1 MKKKSH
7 NKNSNLSLLG
17 ERAAM
22 SGYRAQ
28 YVEFGIRVYNALIA
42 RELVE
47 IRVADMEKN
56 VGKLDD
62 ICYVTGSEV
71 HGYQVKWSNAGVSFK
86 YSDFLDGIGGVA
98 DGWRKLR
105 DAYPGMRVYAHL
117 LTNRRC
123 SSRDHIKGADGSV
136 VGHFNEFVDEVL
148 KRSLGVPGVQVEKGR
163 RTEARLDSKW
173 GTVVKELQEKTGLQG
188 SDWTSFWKAFVFTPD
203 YEQEAIRVMDSMSLK
218 RTDDVLRLMALIQE
232 EVADKKGRIV
242 LSSSEV
248 EWLFNGRVG
257 TTYNHNLSAPV
268 ERFELNKKAISLL
281 NSALAGKSGGYILLQ
296 GSPGSGKSTVLTQW
310 VESLPNK
317 SVRYYAFDFLNPSS
331 NRNSESDRGDRVTF
345 LYDMVT
351 MLHQIGF
358 RASSGD
364 GGDTLPYRDY
374 HFLKKYFYA
383 LLEDASSY
391 YQASGLPLVIV
402 VDGLDHITREYARQN
417 QGLCSLLNVLPSMSD
432 LPQGVV
438 FVLGSQHY
446 DFEDLHYSIRSQAV
460 PESSLITMPPFD
472 REEVEALL
480 LKSLPGSDVDT
491 RLVDK
496 SQQLSQGHPLYLS
509 YIINQLREK
518 GVSAIDSIEAFSGDV
533 EDYYRRLLD
542 KVTLLSLVDV
552 LGLLCRVP
560 GRVPLEYLDVW
571 GVSSE
576 QKQRMAELRHL
587 FRFDGNSISFFH
599 NSFRQYLIYKTAED
613 PFVPGKLCE
622 KEDRDFYARLYAF
635 TSSDWNAGFYL
646 YQSGKYDEFIG
657 KITPDA
663 LFLQLQEFRP
673 LWSVRQDLGYGVE
686 IARKKR
692 DPYLLARYILFES
705 QLVQMEG
712 RQISVLSLVRDFLKM
727 GEVSSAKRLVRD
739 DNGLCCS
746 QSSALSLVKVFAL
759 AGVESEAKALF
770 ELGYPSFMNRRV
782 DPRSKSWVR
791 NDVDLEAW
799 AALAGNWISAGVY
812 CGCSLDYIR
821 EQVLKFRLQLSSFS
835 SHYEIE
841 FDERKLLEE
850 LKSEYVYTLI
860 ECHHWDDMTS
870 FMTDAGTRPVDPLV
884 RLSVWEH
891 ALVTAL
897 EVERKD
903 SSLIQGYYQQMVNLL
918 PELKEDEIPYLQ
930 MAFVSQKI
938 GRDATIIDSYL
949 SHVSWKSLGSFYLS
963 SGDEFSKFDNHL
975 CYARL
980 RAFLGYTDTVASYA
994 PEDNSKEDYPTMY
1007 YYARRVFKLAQYLG
1021 KAQAGHVDGRA
1032 FLSDADAYLKS
1043 FDNLP
1048 HNMRNIY
1055 SYTISRQREDFYE
1068 YLVEVAVGLGEGVLS
1083 HLADKVEAYFSSY
1096 QCKADANAKRST
1108 ILALAR
1114 NGIPAAQC
1122 IRMLDQME
1130 PGMMNDQ
1137 DVEGRM
1143 EQARNQGRAWLEF
1156 HKEGRARPCFQQM
1169 ILESFGVGYRKDY
1182 QPSVMA
1188 EWIGAAIKN
1197 NPEGAGE
1204 RIQWLTS
1211 RLKYLSSSTESDKIA
1226 RYAVR
1231 SLLPQVLDYNLGAGV
1246 KLAKWMLDE
1255 QWCSFQTVLAKL
1267 LVTVIRQSNTDR
1279 ELNLIAETVNRLYF
1293 YTLDEAFSDLS
1304 SDTNEVLEALVER
1317 VLQMPTVKS
1326 SQFFDNLR
1334 KEIKIWALPTLSP
1347 ILLTQLDGLLT
1358 PAPKSGEKRVRDSD
1372 AAVAE
1377 ARQLLAK
1384 GQTEAAW
1391 DKASEALALSSN
1403 YGWDR
1408 WSDGGTRLNASIALV
1423 QIDNEKGREVVFG
1436 KVADDV
1442 SKGHTIG
1449 MRNYLSEIIPLLTD
1463 SIDQERLFM
1472 EEWEYMNRIL
1482 REDTVALEDRPDVSP
1497 ESVGLIEAL
1506 SIFLVYTADLP
1517 VMAISEQAKMLL
1529 ALYVDAGYDSVIP
1542 LLNRGDRAE
1551 ELQLETGMFLL
1562 ALQSPRLSAFK
1573 ECAKEAAISN
1583 NYLHRLYAK
1592 MILDTLGEQ
1601 VPVPPYRPLPATYNL
1616 VFPSASDL
1624 ASLSTAQRLSILAGS
1639 EFPSASSTMRIG
1651 SHITGY
1657 LSEITG
1663 IPELTLEVRAETLM
1677 KQKPSSRQYHNTEV
1691 HLRNIWLRF
1700 TYRKDGVLEALDSIN
1715 EVVAELIDAHRIQ
1728 ADDDVLEDVVR
1739 PYDFNAILIH
1749 PEEKPAFID
1758 LIQTKDNWSLPANWR
1773 NNAQHS
1779 PRLDGNLRQ
1788 MDGNYV
1794 LAEITYLSK
1803 PITEDDASEE
1813 FKSKLSFYDKQG
1825 DAANFF
1831 GDAPY
1836 QRQSEDYLAVGEED
1850 PQIIVWRNGRLIVGS
1865 HLSRWIAINP
1875 ACARALGWK
1884 PATDGLFAWNDSTG
1898 APMVRSIYWHSGNPT
1913 CKSHF
1918 CHPTAEGWLVLA
1930 TPDALTQLQEF
1941 AATHGHPL
1949 YLHQSLTRAQHSIPA
1964 PKNAYR
1970 IVKLSV

>member
-1 MKKKSH
+1 MTDKQ
-7 NKNSNLSLLG
+7 LSFVG
-17 ERAAM
+17 ERAAI
-22 SGYRAQ
+22 SGYWAQ
-28 YVEFGIRVYNALIA
+28 YIEFGIRVYNALIA
-42 RELVE
+42 RDLVE

-62 ICYVTGSEV
+62 ICYVTGYEV
-71 HGYQVKWSNAGVSFK
+71 HGYQVKWSNAGASFK
-86 YSDFLDGIGGVA
+86 YSDFLDVIGGLA

-105 DAYPGMRVYAHL
+105 DVYPGKRVYAHL

-136 VGHFNEFVDEVL
+136 VGHFNEFVEEALPRLHSVS
-148 KRSLGVPGVQVEKGR
+148 RVQVGKGR
-163 RTEARLDSKW
+163 RRGTRLDSKW
-173 GTVVKELQEKTGLQG
+173 ETVVKELQGKTGLCG

-203 YEQEAIRVMDSMSLK
+203 YEQEAICVMDSMSVK

-232 EVADKKGRIV
+232 EVADKKGRII
-242 LSSSEV
+242 LSSSEI
-248 EWLFNGRVG
+248 ERLFNGRVG

-268 ERFELNKKAISLL
+268 ERFALNKKAVGLL
-281 NSALAGKSGGYILLQ
+281 NSALVGKSGGYILLQ

-331 NRNSESDRGDRVTF
+331 NRNSESDRGDCVTF

-358 RASSGD
+358 RASAGD

-417 QGLCSLLNVLPSMSD
+417 HGLCSLLTVLPSMSD

-460 PESSLITMPPFD
+460 PEASLITMPLFD

-480 LKSLPGSDVDT
+480 LKSLPGLDVDT

-518 GVSAIDSIEAFSGDV
+518 GVSALDSIVAFSGDV

-542 KVTLLSLVDV
+542 KNTLLSLVDV

-571 GVSSE
+571 GVSRE
-576 QKQRMAELRHL
+576 QKQRLAELRHL
-587 FRFDGNSISFFH
+587 FRFDGKSISFFH

-622 KEDRDFYARLYAF
+622 KDDRAFYARLYELA
-635 TSSDWNAGFYL
+635 SSDWNAGFYL
-646 YQSGKYDEFIG
+646 YQAGKYDEFIG

-686 IARKKR
+686 IARKRR

-705 QLVQMEG
+705 QLVQMGG
-712 RQISVLSLVRDFLKM
+712 RQISVLSLVKDFLKM
-727 GEVSSAKRLVRD
+727 GEVSLAKRLVRD

-746 QSSALSLVKVFAL
+746 QSRALSLVKEYAL
-759 AGVESEAKALF
+759 AGVEPEAKALF

-791 NDVDLEAW
+791 DDVDMEAW
-799 AALAGNWISAGVY
+799 AALACNWVSAAIY
-812 CGCSLDYIR
+812 CGCSLGYIR
-821 EQVLKFRLQLSSFS
+821 GHVIKFRHQLTSFAR
-835 SHYEIE
+835 HYGIE
-841 FDERKLLEE
+841 FDDRDFWEQ

-860 ECHHWDDMTS
+860 ECHRWDDLTS
-870 FMTDAGTRPVDPLV
+870 FMTDADTRPVDPFV
-884 RLSVWEH
+884 RLYVWEQ
-891 ALVTAL
+891 AIISAL
-897 EVERKD
+897 EVERND
-903 SSLIQGYYQQMVNLL
+903 SSLIQGYYQQMVDLL
-918 PELKEDEIPYLQ
+918 PELKEDEIQYLQ

-938 GRDATIIDSYL
+938 GKDATTIDSYL

-963 SGDEFSKFDNHL
+963 SGEEFSKFYNHL

-980 RAFLGYTDTVASYA
+980 RAFLGYTDKVASYA

-1032 FLSDADAYLKS
+1032 FLSDADDFFKS

-1122 IRMLDQME
+1122 IRMLEQMAL
-1130 PGMMNDQ
+1130 GMMNDQ

-1156 HKEGRARPCFQQM
+1156 HKEGLAMQCFQKM

-1197 NPEGAGE
+1197 NPEGADE

-1255 QWCSFQTVLAKL
+1255 QWCSYQTVLAKL
-1267 LVTVIRQSNTDR
+1267 LVALIRQSNTDG
-1279 ELNLIAETVNRLYF
+1279 ELNLIAGTVNRLYF
-1293 YTLDEAFSDLS
+1293 YTLDDASSDLS
-1304 SDTNEVLEALVER
+1304 DTTNEVLESLVEQ
-1317 VLQMPTVKS
+1317 VLQLPAVKS
-1326 SQFFDNLR
+1326 SQFFDKLR
-1334 KEIKIWALPTLSP
+1334 SEIKIWALPTLST
-1347 ILLTQLDGLLT
+1347 ILLTQLDGLLSSS
-1358 PAPKSGEKRVRDSD
+1358 PATDDDRVRDSD
-1372 AAVAE
+1372 AAVAD
-1377 ARQLLAK
+1377 ARQLMAN

-1423 QIDNEKGREVVFG
+1423 QIDKEKGREIVFG
-1436 KVADDV
+1436 KIADDV

-1529 ALYVDAGYDSVIP
+1529 ALYVDAGYSVIP
-1542 LLNRGDRAE
+1542 LLCRSGRSE
-1551 ELQLETGMFLL
+1551 ELQLETGMFLR

-1573 ECAKEAAISN
+1573 ECAKKAAISN

-1624 ASLSTAQRLSILAGS
+1624 ASLSTAQRLSILAGT

-1663 IPELTLEVRAETLM
+1663 IPVLTLEVRAETLM

-1700 TYRKDGVLEALDSIN
+1700 TYRKDGVLEALDSIS

-1728 ADDDVLEDVVR
+1728 ADDEVLEDVVR
-1739 PYDFNAILIH
+1739 PYDFDAILIH

-1773 NNAQHS
+1773 NSAQHS
-1779 PRLDGNLRQ
+1779 SRLDGNLRQ
-1788 MDGNYV
+1788 LDGKYV
-1794 LAEITYLSK
+1794 LAEFTYLSK

-1836 QRQSEDYLAVGEED
+1836 QRQSEDYLDVGEED
-1850 PQIIVWRNGRLIVGS
+1850 SQIIVWRNGRLIVGS

-1884 PATDGLFAWNDSTG
+1884 PAADGLFAWNDSTG
-1898 APMVRSIYWHSGNPT
+1898 APVVRSIYWHSGNPT

-1941 AATHGHPL
+1941 ASTNGHPL
-1949 YLHQSLTRAQHSIPA
+1949 HLHQSLTRAQHSISA